1 MAVYFASLAL
11 GCAIEDGTAF
21 GSPYTIAATPA
32 PRIDGS
38 DLVFTATYSSPCAG
52 AAFEASRFAPECTDG
67 DAKCHSKPA
76 ILSQSIMLV
85 VARAEQTCGGFDQE
99 VTEEVRAELPEA
111 ARGVGNAVFLACPPG
126 SWYEMVKV
134 QDQAPEAAAAPAFMA
149 KPKAA
154 FGAAPAAEDETVE
167 ADDPE
172 AEARRVAE
180 ELATQTPE
188 DSVAFLAHCEEK
200 RAAGE
205 PCKCC
210 SDRMMSEL
218 RRKIAEE
225 GAVGYNATA
234 DVVDD
239 EPVESIAVDA
249 RGGAAAA
256 FGVAK

>member
-1 MAVYFASLAL
+1 
-11 GCAIEDGTAF
+11 
-21 GSPYTIAATPA
+21 
-32 PRIDGS
+32 
-38 DLVFTATYSSPCAG
+38 
-52 AAFEASRFAPECTDG
+52 
-67 DAKCHSKPA
+67 
-76 ILSQSIMLV
+76 
-85 VARAEQTCGGFDQE
+85 
-99 VTEEVRAELPEA
+99 
-111 ARGVGNAVFLACPPG
+111 
-126 SWYEMVKV
+126 
-134 QDQAPEAAAAPAFMA
+134 MA
-149 KPKAA
+149 KPKTE